1 MARKHIFILVVIL
14 GAAALSGLVAMA
26 RTTGVGTNANA
37 APTAASPALEARLR
51 HLARFEK
58 RLEMQLAKEPAAT
71 ALSSSAGRSTVYVP
85 STSASGQNSHA
96 SSSDDDHG
104 EEHEDEGGDD

>member
-14 GAAALSGLVAMA
+14 GAAVLSGLVAMA

-58 RLEMQLAKEPAAT
+58 RLEMQLAKEPAGA
-71 ALSSSAGRSTVYVP
+71 ALSSSAGQSTVYVP
-85 STSASGQNSHA
+85 STSTSAQDLHP
-96 SSSDDDHG
+96 SSSDDGLGD
-104 EEHEDEGGDD
+104 EHEDEGGDE

>member
-58 RLEMQLAKEPAAT
+58 RLEMQLAKEPTVA

-85 STSASGQNSHA
+85 SASASGQNSQV

>member
-26 RTTGVGTNANA
+26 RTTGVGTSANA

-58 RLEMQLAKEPAAT
+58 RLEMQLAKEPAVA
-71 ALSSSAGRSTVYVP
+71 ALNSSAGQSTVSVP
-85 STSASGQNSHA
+85 STSTSAQDSHS
-96 SSSDDDHG
+96 SSSDDIGD
-104 EEHEDEGGDD
+104 EDEDEGGDD